1 MNEPL
6 NNLIEALREELKQY
20 GEMLALL
27 DQEQELVMHRQT
39 LGIAPCVSAI
49 NAQADTLQ
57 AVRQEREQRRR
68 HLAGLLQI
76 PLESSFKDLI
86 SRLPAPY
93 QPLLQALVQ
102 ENKELLFRVQQRARQ
117 NHLLL
122 SRMVELMQKLIG
134 SLVPGAGPT
143 TYSPG
148 GLMLAPS
155 TSAQPLYDA
164 CG

>member
-20 GEMLALL
+20 GEMLVLL

-39 LGIAPCVSAI
+39 MGIAPCVAAI

-57 AVRQEREQRRR
+57 AVRHEREQRRR
-68 HLAGLLQI
+68 HLAGILQV
-76 PLESSFKDLI
+76 PQETSFKDLI
-86 SRLPAPY
+86 ARLPSAY

-102 ENKELLFRVQQRARQ
+102 ENKELLYRVQQRARQ

-134 SLVPGAGPT
+134 TLVPGAGPA
-143 TYSPG
+143 TYGQG
-148 GLMLAPS
+148 GLMLAPAAP
-155 TSAQPLYDA
+155 AQPLYNA